1 MKNIISNYNLTK
13 NYLEN
18 SSSIRFLLVGP
29 HNAGKSKILN
39 KIIGYNSKLLETDVD
54 ECTKI
59 CVIIKYAPKS
69 ETPKLFEAD
78 FRTNRVNYNYY
89 FQYDEDKKLAEGE
102 EEIKKKIKELN
113 HENSNKTNELK
124 FYFLKTPIEIFDLI
138 IEENIDSK
146 EKEKIGK
153 IIEKIELL
161 DFPGLDTKFNE
172 AKKKST
178 IFIKNSRWIYL
189 C

>member
-1 MKNIISNYNLTK
+1 M
-13 NYLEN
+13 
-18 SSSIRFLLVGP
+18 
-29 HNAGKSKILN
+29 
-39 KIIGYNSKLLETDVD
+39 
-54 ECTKI
+54 
-59 CVIIKYAPKS
+59 
-69 ETPKLFEAD
+69 
-78 FRTNRVNYNYY
+78 NYNYY

>member
-29 HNAGKSKILN
+29 HNAGKSTLLK
-39 KIIGYNSKLLETDVD
+39 KIIEYNNKLLEKDDD

-59 CVIIKYAPKS
+59 CVIIKYAQKS

-78 FRTNRVNYNYY
+78 FQTNQMNYNY
-89 FQYDEDKKLAEGE
+89 FKYDEDKKLAEGE

-113 HENSNKTNELK
+113 HEK
-124 FYFLKTPIEIFDLI
+124 ILI
-138 IEENIDSK
+138 KQMN
-146 EKEKIGK
+146 
-153 IIEKIELL
+153 L
-161 DFPGLDTKFNE
+161 N
-172 AKKKST
+172 
-178 IFIKNSRWIYL
+178 FIS
-189 C
+189 